1 MLETHKA
8 DGGWVSGAA
17 VVHHVRNAQVLGF
30 CGALRG
36 AEETPFVLLDTNAVG
51 DRLYATYMLD
61 PARGHF
67 RWAGT
72 PVHFPRGGKGPGHDH
87 SCWFD
92 PDVICNGGKKKQPK
106 PYCDSLQVSSMKR

>member
-1 MLETHKA
+1 MVEAHKA
-8 DGGWVSGAA
+8 AGGGWVSGAA

-30 CGALRG
+30 CGIRGG
-36 AEETPFVLLDTNAVG
+36 AEETPFVLLDTNAMG

-67 RWAGT
+67 RWAGA

-92 PDVICNGGKKKQPK
+92 PEVICNGGKKKQP
-106 PYCDSLQVSSMKR
+106 YCDSLQVASMKR